1 MYYRVPA
8 DNKWY
13 NLDPEKV
20 ESPEQQEQEQE
31 QEQQESDTDSTSENL
46 DDSVTSLESGTS
58 GGSHW

>member
-1 MYYRVPA
+1 MYYRVPE

-13 NLDPEKV
+13 NLDPEKL
-20 ESPEQQEQEQE
+20 ESIELPPTEE
-31 QEQQESDTDSTSENL
+31 QESDTDSSSEDL